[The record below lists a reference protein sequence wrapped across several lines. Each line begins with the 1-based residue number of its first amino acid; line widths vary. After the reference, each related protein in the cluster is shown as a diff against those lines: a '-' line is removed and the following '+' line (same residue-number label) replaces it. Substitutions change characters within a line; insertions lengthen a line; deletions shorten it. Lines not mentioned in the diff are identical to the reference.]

1 MEPMIEKQ
9 NDVTIIRPE
18 GEIDTHNCDS
28 LKEVIQKELRSGAK
42 RLLID
47 MSNVSYLDS
56 AALGVLVSGFK
67 SARASRAQFKLANM
81 QPPVAKIFQ
90 LTRLSKFF
98 DIHQNS
104 DEAIASFK

>member
-1 MEPMIEKQ
+1 MEPTIEKQ
-9 NDVTIIRPE
+9 QDVIIIKPE
-18 GEIDTHNCDS
+18 GEIDTHNCEA
-28 LKEVIQKELRSGAK
+28 LKQTIQNELQKGAK

-47 MSNVSYLDS
+47 MSQVSYMDS

-67 SARASRAQFKLANM
+67 NARASRAQFKLANM
-81 QPPVAKIFQ
+81 QPAVAKIFQ

-98 DIHQNS
+98 DIHNSS